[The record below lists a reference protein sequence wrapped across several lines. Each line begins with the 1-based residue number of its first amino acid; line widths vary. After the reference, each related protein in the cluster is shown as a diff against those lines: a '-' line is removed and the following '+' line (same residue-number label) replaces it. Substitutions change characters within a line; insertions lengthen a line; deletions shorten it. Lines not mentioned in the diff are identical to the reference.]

1 VGVLPG
7 ATVLIREVG
16 PLNGPITVQ
25 VAEQIRAVGR
35 DVARRVQVRLVPEP
49 AGAS

>member
-1 VGVLPG
+1 
-7 ATVLIREVG
+7 VLIREVG

-35 DVARRVQVRLVPEP
+35 DVARRVHVRP
-49 AGAS
+49 A